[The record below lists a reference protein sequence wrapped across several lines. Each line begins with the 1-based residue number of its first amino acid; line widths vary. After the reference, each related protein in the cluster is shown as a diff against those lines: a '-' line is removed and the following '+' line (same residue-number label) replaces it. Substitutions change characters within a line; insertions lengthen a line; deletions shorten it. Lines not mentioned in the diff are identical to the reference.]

1 MSHRKRKHR
10 QRSDTH
16 NSQYDQSE
24 GHSLARP
31 DPALFIVA
39 HEADIIRGPQAA
51 RTADSLEVFTNVDG
65 NGGSR
70 IGEGLLKWEG
80 NVRGEHGD
88 MWVDRYDARLLL
100 DALPTVTTSAVPP
113 HAPPDSPGGGWSDLP
128 SDSEDTF
135 FLTPDET
142 ADLHRTKRM
151 RHLDAL
157 RTARMRALSPAPCLD
172 DDDADPWGG
181 SDEEPDT
188 AQVELMRRTAA
199 HVARATND
207 AQLRAR
213 ILAHHGADARFAF
226 LRGRWGRAWLRA
238 QADARREILAEQ
250 EAQGA
255 GALGGLTGYG
265 SGSESEGEGEPS
277 GGGGDGGGGS
287 DDGVQE
293 PVPEEPA
300 AGTTQ
305 EARRAKAREWAQK
318 RRAERADNQQRTE
331 TSSNLRPPQGPLF
344 SE

>member
-10 QRSDTH
+10 QRSDTY

-24 GHSLARP
+24 GPSLARQ

-70 IGEGLLKWEG
+70 IGDGLLKWEG
-80 NVRGEHGD
+80 ARVGNMVPRAHAKNAPYN
-88 MWVDRYDARLLL
+88 RYDARLLL
-100 DALPTVTTSAVPP
+100 DALPAVTVSAVLP
-113 HAPPDSPGGGWSDLP
+113 HGPLDSPGGGWSDLP
-128 SDSEDTF
+128 SDAEDTF

-157 RTARMRALSPAPCLD
+157 RSARLRALSPTPD
-172 DDDADPWGG
+172 DNDDADPWGG
-181 SDEEPDT
+181 SDEEPGA
-188 AQVELMRRTAA
+188 AQMELMSRTAA

-213 ILAHHGADARFAF
+213 ILAHHGADTRFAF
-226 LRGRWGRAWLRA
+226 LRGRWGRAWARA
-238 QADARREILAEQ
+238 QTDARREVLAER

-255 GALGGLTGYG
+255 AEARARVSPVVGRGDDRDH
-265 SGSESEGEGEPS
+265 P
-277 GGGGDGGGGS
+277 GGGD
-287 DDGVQE
+287 DGVRALAAQE
-293 PVPEEPA
+293 PDPEGPTA
-300 AGTTQ
+300 RTTQ
-305 EARRAKAREWAQK
+305 EARRAKAREWDPKA
-318 RRAERADNQQRTE
+318 A
-331 TSSNLRPPQGPLF
+331 G
-344 SE
+344 

>member
-24 GHSLARP
+24 GPSLARP

-80 NVRGEHGD
+80 REHGD

-100 DALPTVTTSAVPP
+100 DALPTVTVSAVPP
-113 HAPPDSPGGGWSDLP
+113 HAPPDSPGGAWSDLP

-157 RTARMRALSPAPCLD
+157 RTARMRALSPAHD
-172 DDDADPWGG
+172 DGDADPWGG
-181 SDEEPDT
+181 SDEEPDA
-188 AQVELMRRTAA
+188 AQAELIRRTAA
-199 HVARATND
+199 HVARAAND

-226 LRGRWGRAWLRA
+226 LRGRWGRAWARA
-238 QADARREILAEQ
+238 QADARREILAER
-250 EAQGA
+250 EAQDA

-265 SGSESEGEGEPS
+265 SGSEGEGESS
-277 GGGGDGGGGS
+277 GGGGDGGGDS
-287 DDGVQE
+287 DDGVRVVIAQAAQE
-293 PVPEEPA
+293 PEPEEPA
-300 AGTTQ
+300 ADATQ

-318 RRAERADNQQRTE
+318 RRAERAARADNQQR
-331 TSSNLRPPQGPLF
+331 SSN
-344 SE
+344 